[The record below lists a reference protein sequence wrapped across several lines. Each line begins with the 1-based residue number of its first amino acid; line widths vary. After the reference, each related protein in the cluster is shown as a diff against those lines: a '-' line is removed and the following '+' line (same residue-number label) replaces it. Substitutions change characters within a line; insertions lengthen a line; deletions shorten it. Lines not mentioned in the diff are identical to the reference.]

1 MYSPGNGTSMLRLT
15 AIFIAICVVLIAA
28 SFGAVGYLVF
38 GLSGMEA
45 SLLAL
50 AAMSG
55 LALYNTV
62 TARLHDRD
70 HVGKQIADLSRGT
83 ADLARQVAE
92 MTRRQIAI
100 EHQEAARRG
109 PGPSEAL
116 AAEIGE
122 LGELLRQLAGT
133 IAEHETRLTELQEE
147 PSALLA
153 ALAAAAATPAQ
164 APAENR
170 DGCRRNASGRSA
182 EAASGHGS
190 SSHDC

>member
-1 MYSPGNGTSMLRLT
+1 MLRLT

-28 SFGAVGYLVF
+28 SLGAVGYLVF

-45 SLLAL
+45 SLLAI

-100 EHQEAARRG
+100 EHQEAARRPRVRTSRWPLKSANLEG
-109 PGPSEAL
+109 WSGNWPRLLPSM
-116 AAEIGE
+116 
-122 LGELLRQLAGT
+122 
-133 IAEHETRLTELQEE
+133 
-147 PSALLA
+147 
-153 ALAAAAATPAQ
+153 
-164 APAENR
+164 
-170 DGCRRNASGRSA
+170 RRA
-182 EAASGHGS
+182 
-190 SSHDC
+190 